1 MTNDII
7 PKLNK
12 RNLPREIRLS
22 VQASQGKKAEDI
34 VVLDLRGLSS
44 FTDFF
49 VIMTGNST
57 RQNTAIS
64 ESIEQALK
72 QNKLIPLGVEGRGP
86 AEWILLDYGSFVV
99 HVFSKQAR
107 DYYSLEKLWG
117 DAPRLSWP
125 CQGRS

>member
-1 MTNDII
+1 MTKEIT
-7 PKLNK
+7 PRFSK
-12 RNLPREIRLS
+12 RNIPREIRLS
-22 VQASQGKKAEDI
+22 VEASRAKKAEEL
-34 VVLDLRGLSS
+34 VVLDLRGLST

-64 ESIEQALK
+64 ESIEQVLK
-72 QNKLIPLGVEGRGP
+72 KSEVIPLGVEGRGA

-99 HVFSKQAR
+99 HVFSKKAR
-107 DYYSLEKLWG
+107 EYYSLEKLWG

-125 CQGRS
+125 GS

>member
-1 MTNDII
+1 MTKEMI
-7 PKLNK
+7 PPFRK

-22 VQASQGKKAEDI
+22 VQAGRAKKAEEI
-34 VVLDLRGLSS
+34 AVLDLRELST

-49 VIMTGNST
+49 VIMTGNSA

-72 QNKLIPLGVEGRGP
+72 KARTLPLGVEGRGP
-86 AEWILLDYGSFVV
+86 AEWILLDYGHFVV

-107 DYYSLEKLWG
+107 AHYSLEKLWG
-117 DAPRLSWP
+117 DAPRLFWAEP
-125 CQGRS
+125 

>member
-1 MTNDII
+1 MTKEIT
-7 PKLNK
+7 PRFSK
-12 RNLPREIRLS
+12 RNIPREIRLS
-22 VQASQGKKAEDI
+22 VEASRAKKAEEL
-34 VVLDLRGLSS
+34 VVLDLRGLST

-64 ESIEQALK
+64 ESIEQVLK
-72 QNKLIPLGVEGRGP
+72 KSEVMPPGVEGRGA

-99 HVFSKQAR
+99 HVFSKKAR
-107 DYYSLEKLWG
+107 EYYSLEKLWG

-125 CQGRS
+125 GS

>member
-1 MTNDII
+1 MT
-7 PKLNK
+7 KETSSRFNK
-12 RNLPREIRLS
+12 KNLPLEVRLS
-22 VQASQGKKAEDI
+22 VQASQAKKAEEI
-34 VVLDLRGLSS
+34 IVLDLRELST

-49 VIMTGNST
+49 VIMTGNSA

-72 QNKLIPLGVEGRGP
+72 KDRLLPLGVEGRGS

-107 DYYSLEKLWG
+107 EYYSLEKLWG
-117 DAPRLSWP
+117 DAPRLSW
-125 CQGRS
+125 GKA

>member
-1 MTNDII
+1 MTKEIT
-7 PKLNK
+7 PRFSK
-12 RNLPREIRLS
+12 RNIPREVRLS
-22 VQASQGKKAEDI
+22 VEASRAKKAEEL
-34 VVLDLRGLSS
+34 VVLDLRGLST

-64 ESIEQALK
+64 ESIEQVLK
-72 QNKLIPLGVEGRGP
+72 KSEVIPLGVEGRGA

-99 HVFSKQAR
+99 HVFSKKAR
-107 DYYSLEKLWG
+107 EYYSLEKLWG

-125 CQGRS
+125 GS

>member
-1 MTNDII
+1 MTKEMN
-7 PKLNK
+7 PRLNK
-12 RNLPREIRLS
+12 KNLPPEVRLS
-22 VQASQGKKAEDI
+22 VQASQAKKAEDI
-34 VVLDLRGLSS
+34 VVLDLRGLST

-64 ESIEQALK
+64 DSIEQALK
-72 QNKLIPLGVEGRGP
+72 KNRLMPIGVEGRGP

-107 DYYSLEKLWG
+107 EYYSLEKLWG
-117 DAPRLSWP
+117 DAPRLTWS
-125 CQGRS
+125 GR

>member
-1 MTNDII
+1 MTKEMI
-7 PKLNK
+7 PPFNK
-12 RNLPREIRLS
+12 RNLPREVRLS
-22 VQASQGKKAEDI
+22 VQAGRDKKAEDI
-34 VVLDLRGLSS
+34 VVLDLRELST

-72 QNKLIPLGVEGRGP
+72 KTRVLPLGVEGRGP
-86 AEWILLDYGSFVV
+86 AEWILLDYGSYVV

-107 DYYSLEKLWG
+107 AHYSLEKLWG
-117 DAPRLSWP
+117 DAPRLSWAG
-125 CQGRS
+125 Q

>member
-1 MTNDII
+1 MTKEIT
-7 PKLNK
+7 PRFSK
-12 RNLPREIRLS
+12 RNIPREVRLS
-22 VQASQGKKAEDI
+22 VEASRAKKAEEL
-34 VVLDLRGLSS
+34 VVLDLRGLST

-64 ESIEQALK
+64 ESIEQVLK
-72 QNKLIPLGVEGRGP
+72 KSEVMPLGVEGRGA

-99 HVFSKQAR
+99 HVFSKKAR
-107 DYYSLEKLWG
+107 EYYSLEKLWG

-125 CQGRS
+125 GS

>member
-1 MTNDII
+1 MTKEIT
-7 PKLNK
+7 PRFNK

-22 VQASQGKKAEDI
+22 VEASRAKKAEEL
-34 VVLDLRGLSS
+34 VVLDLRGLST

-49 VIMTGNST
+49 VIMTGNSS

-72 QNKLIPLGVEGRGP
+72 KSEVRPLGVEGRGP
-86 AEWILLDYGSFVV
+86 AEWILLDYGSFVI

-107 DYYSLEKLWG
+107 EYYSLEKLWG

-125 CQGRS
+125 GN